1 MTSFLR
7 KFCRNAWSCSQFKHR
22 HTHTRQTYI
31 NIQHTST
38 QTWRVPTE
46 EHTPIHSHY
55 SIFNRWSHYRYSNH
69 QTPPC
74 YFQQSPWACNL
85 LDFAACFVHHIVSS
99 LLFHLLVRIQSSPPI
114 LGITSISCSPTVFS
128 KDKTLSH
135 HLGFFHRSPSCTLL
149 PTADYVT
156 SITLSTYHPL
166 LLWLQD
172 SSLSLR
178 KTTVSGHASITT
190 FRTKLQ

>member
-1 MTSFLR
+1 MYTAKLRWRELVKRHDQKLTEQTSVSMTSFLR

-55 SIFNRWSHYRYSNH
+55 SIFNRWSHYLYSNH

-85 LDFAACFVHHIVSS
+85 LDFGACFVHHIVSS
-99 LLFHLLVRIQSSPPI
+99 LLFHLLVRIQSSPPL

-128 KDKTLSH
+128 KDKTLS
-135 HLGFFHRSPSCTLL
+135 
-149 PTADYVT
+149 PTT
-156 SITLSTYHPL
+156 
-166 LLWLQD
+166 
-172 SSLSLR
+172 
-178 KTTVSGHASITT
+178 
-190 FRTKLQ
+190 